1 MNPYHSLLDL
11 VGTLARK
18 RFVMAERYFAK
29 IGLNH
34 TEARMLNL
42 LSRAGG
48 TATQEALANQVFIDR
63 SNVGRALKALESEQ
77 YILRCKDAADKRSNL
92 VTITPKGEELVVEI
106 QKIGVEMAQSF
117 FGELTESEA
126 ETIIKMLSP
135 AAKGE
140 ELQA

>member
-18 RFVMAERYFAK
+18 RFTMAERYFARL
-29 IGLNH
+29 GLNH

-48 TATQEALANQVFIDR
+48 TATQETLANQVFIDR
-63 SNVGRALKALESEQ
+63 SNVGRALKALEDGQ
-77 YILRCKDAADKRSNL
+77 YVLRCKDPSDKRSNV

-106 QKIGVEMAQSF
+106 QKIGLEMAQSF
-117 FGELTESEA
+117 FGDLSETDA
-126 ETIIKMLSP
+126 QEIVRLLSP
-135 AAKGE
+135 AAKSE
-140 ELQA
+140 EIHP